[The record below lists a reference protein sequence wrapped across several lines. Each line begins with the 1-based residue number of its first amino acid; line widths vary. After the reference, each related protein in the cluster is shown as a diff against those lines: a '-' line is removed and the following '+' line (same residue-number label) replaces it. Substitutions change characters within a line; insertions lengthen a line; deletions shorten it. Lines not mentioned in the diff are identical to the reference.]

1 MSDSLDHVK
10 SLIEDNNINI
20 SDLEFI
26 IKYMLKEN
34 ISPQLAMRKI
44 KTIEL
49 MDEKL
54 KDTHDKD
61 EIKKLKSI
69 LEEKSLALQDIKS
82 EKDDLETQSDLLDSE
97 RETLREELG
106 MLKEMYLSEIEDDKG
121 EKDLPSDLVTPMTTL
136 IDDLKSLNELNEI
149 IKPIISPIIVILE
162 SLLQSPES
170 YEFNINKISIDFE
183 DKLNHVIEVKA
194 EEKIKEAKE
203 QTINDK
209 PPVKIEKIV
218 KEKPVENIKKVETKS
233 LPEKKSFVKKDVQED
248 KPSAKIKSKEKEKT
262 KEEKSH
268 EQLTKEILNQFVDF
282 IGEASNDAGFQER
295 IKIICD
301 TDEAYQYLGSIG
313 LSQIYSYGSKGINK
327 KDELLKLLETWKKSG
342 VPW

>member
-10 SLIEDNNINI
+10 SLIEDNKINI

-26 IKYMLKEN
+26 IKYMLKEK

-49 MDEKL
+49 LDEKL
-54 KDTHDKD
+54 KDTQDKD

-69 LEEKSLALQDIKS
+69 LEEKNLALKDVKS
-82 EKDDLETQSDLLDSE
+82 EKENLETQSDLLDSE

-106 MLKEMYLSEIEDDKG
+106 MLKEMYLSEMEEDK
-121 EKDLPSDLVTPMTTL
+121 EEETHPELASPIKTL
-136 IDDLKSLNELNEI
+136 IEDLKSLNELNEI
-149 IKPIISPIIVILE
+149 IKPIISPIITILE
-162 SLLQSPES
+162 SLLQAPEE
-170 YEFNINKISIDFE
+170 YEFNINKISIEFE
-183 DKLNHVIEVKA
+183 DKLDHAIGVKV
-194 EEKIKEAKE
+194 EEGIKEANE
-203 QTINDK
+203 Q
-209 PPVKIEKIV
+209 KIEEKTPEKIV
-218 KEKPVENIKKVETKS
+218 KDKPVEKQDKIKTESQPEEKESVKKVDK
-233 LPEKKSFVKKDVQED
+233 EKPPQMI
-248 KPSAKIKSKEKEKT
+248 KPKEKEKT
-262 KEEKSH
+262 KEEKSQ
-268 EQLTKEILNQFVDF
+268 EQLTKEILNQFVNF
-282 IGEASNDAGFQER
+282 IGEASNDTGFQER

-313 LSQIYSYGSKGINK
+313 LSQIYSYGTKGINK